1 MFTIFT
7 LSNPL
12 DFPLHTTYCTHI
24 DKAPII
30 FEHIRLHFMSRLLFS
45 NRNSSIFKPKAIQYS
60 QYLYWVTHWI
70 IAKNGVACSYFRLLK
85 KKNTKYFL
93 GLRTWWGEMCQQKR
107 QFRVFHASYFFLSMQ
122 FMCKYENVYAFLRTC
137 NRGQQGKLKNFGLYI
152 QSMVFAQ
159 FRSCQNQLIILF
171 VI

>member
-93 GLRTWWGEMCQQKR
+93 GLRTWWGEMCQQKTIQGLSCPLFLPFYAIHVQIWKR
-107 QFRVFHASYFFLSMQ
+107 LCIFRALAIEVNKANSKLLGSLSNQWFLLNSAVVRI
-122 FMCKYENVYAFLRTC
+122 N
-137 NRGQQGKLKNFGLYI
+137 
-152 QSMVFAQ
+152 
-159 FRSCQNQLIILF
+159 
-171 VI
+171 